1 MSNNNSGPKNSKIIS
16 LFITFAI
23 LFVVVFGLG
32 VIIGKGLGGPDTNT
46 VQKSYDIE
54 APEVEYGASDEIA
67 SEKIA
72 PLEMES
78 KEVIL
83 DEDVLDEATA
93 DTNST
98 ESHSKDTPQ
107 IEAPEVEYGASD
119 EIASEKIAPLEME
132 SKEVILDEDVLDEA
146 TADTNSTESHSKDTP
161 QIEAPLQTPQPEKKA
176 DKSEADSKEMVKE
189 KESPKVVVEK
199 TPPTKQDTP
208 PDKSTM
214 PKIDPSG
221 RYTVQIGAFRYQTE
235 ANKLMNSL
243 KSNGYPAFIKQV
255 ETPDNKTWYRV
266 RVGTFSTKS
275 EALNYGDKLKQR
287 ASGVKYVFITVN
299 N

>member
-1 MSNNNSGPKNSKIIS
+1 MSNNSGPKNSKIVS

-32 VIIGKGLGGPDTNT
+32 VIIGKGLGGSDTNA

-54 APEVEYGASDEIA
+54 TPEVEYGASDEIA
-67 SEKIA
+67 SEKID

-78 KEVIL
+78 EEVIL
-83 DEDVLDEATA
+83 DEDVLDEDTESSVDKDSDEATA
-93 DTNST
+93 DTDST
-98 ESHSKDTPQ
+98 ESQSKDTPQ
-107 IEAPEVEYGASD
+107 I
-119 EIASEKIAPLEME
+119 K
-132 SKEVILDEDVLDEA
+132 
-146 TADTNSTESHSKDTP
+146 TP
-161 QIEAPLQTPQPEKKA
+161 SQTPQPEKMT
-176 DKSEADSKEMVKE
+176 DKSEADSKEMVTE
-189 KESPKVVVEK
+189 KESSMINYVEK
-199 TPPTKQDTP
+199 TPATQQTA
-208 PDKSTM
+208 DKSAM

-221 RYTVQIGAFRYQTE
+221 RYTVQIGAFQNQTE

-243 KSNGYPAFIKQV
+243 KSNGYPALIKQV

-275 EALNYGDKLKQR
+275 EAVNYGDKLKQS
-287 ASGVKYVFITVN
+287 ASGVKYLFITVN

>member
-46 VQKSYDIE
+46 VQKSYD
-54 APEVEYGASDEIA
+54 
-67 SEKIA
+67 
-72 PLEMES
+72 
-78 KEVIL
+78 
-83 DEDVLDEATA
+83 
-93 DTNST
+93 
-98 ESHSKDTPQ
+98 

-221 RYTVQIGAFRYQTE
+221 RYTVQIGAFQYQTE

>member
-78 KEVIL
+78 EVVVLDEDIL
-83 DEDVLDEATA
+83 DEDAESSVDKDSKEATA
-93 DTNST
+93 DTDST

-107 IEAPEVEYGASD
+107 IE
-119 EIASEKIAPLEME
+119 
-132 SKEVILDEDVLDEA
+132 
-146 TADTNSTESHSKDTP
+146 TP
-161 QIEAPLQTPQPEKKA
+161 SQTPQPEKMT
-176 DKSEADSKEMVKE
+176 DKSEADSKEVIKE
-189 KESPKVVVEK
+189 NESPKVVVEK

-214 PKIDPSG
+214 PKIDPNG
-221 RYTVQIGAFRYQTE
+221 RYTVQIGAFQNQTE

-287 ASGVKYVFITVN
+287 ASGVKYLFITVN

>member
-16 LFITFAI
+16 LFITFAV

-54 APEVEYGASDEIA
+54 DPEVEYGASDEIA

-78 KEVIL
+78 EEVVL
-83 DEDVLDEATA
+83 DEDILDEATA
-93 DTNST
+93 DTDGT

-107 IEAPEVEYGASD
+107 IE
-119 EIASEKIAPLEME
+119 
-132 SKEVILDEDVLDEA
+132 
-146 TADTNSTESHSKDTP
+146 TP
-161 QIEAPLQTPQPEKKA
+161 SQTPQPEKKA
-176 DKSEADSKEMVKE
+176 DTPEADSKEKVKE

-208 PDKSTM
+208 PDKGTM
-214 PKIDPSG
+214 PKIDPKG
-221 RYTVQIGAFRYQTE
+221 LYTVQIGAFQNQTE

-243 KSNGYPAFIKQV
+243 KSNGYPSFIKQV

>member
-78 KEVIL
+78 EEVVL
-83 DEDVLDEATA
+83 DEDILDEATA
-93 DTNST
+93 DTDST

-107 IEAPEVEYGASD
+107 IE
-119 EIASEKIAPLEME
+119 
-132 SKEVILDEDVLDEA
+132 
-146 TADTNSTESHSKDTP
+146 TP
-161 QIEAPLQTPQPEKKA
+161 SQTPQPEKMT
-176 DKSEADSKEMVKE
+176 DKSEADSKEVIKE

-214 PKIDPSG
+214 PKIDPNG
-221 RYTVQIGAFRYQTE
+221 RYTVQIGAFQNQTE

>member
-16 LFITFAI
+16 LFITFAV

-78 KEVIL
+78 E
-83 DEDVLDEATA
+83 
-93 DTNST
+93 
-98 ESHSKDTPQ
+98 
-107 IEAPEVEYGASD
+107 
-119 EIASEKIAPLEME
+119 
-132 SKEVILDEDVLDEA
+132 EVILDEDVLDEA

-161 QIEAPLQTPQPEKKA
+161 QIEAPLQTQQPEKKA

-221 RYTVQIGAFRYQTE
+221 RYTVQIGAFQNQTE

>member
-23 LFVVVFGLG
+23 LFVIVFGLG
-32 VIIGKGLGGPDTNT
+32 VIIGKGLGGPDTNI

-78 KEVIL
+78 EVVVL
-83 DEDVLDEATA
+83 DEDVLDEDAESSVDKDSKEATA
-93 DTNST
+93 DTDST
-98 ESHSKDTPQ
+98 ESQSKDTPQ
-107 IEAPEVEYGASD
+107 IE
-119 EIASEKIAPLEME
+119 
-132 SKEVILDEDVLDEA
+132 
-146 TADTNSTESHSKDTP
+146 TP
-161 QIEAPLQTPQPEKKA
+161 SQTPQPEKMT
-176 DKSEADSKEMVKE
+176 DKSEVDSKEMVKE
-189 KESPKVVVEK
+189 KESPKVNVEK
-199 TPPTKQDTP
+199 TPATEQT

-221 RYTVQIGAFRYQTE
+221 RYTVQIGAFQNQTE

-243 KSNGYPAFIKQV
+243 KSNGYPAFLKPVQ
-255 ETPDNKTWYRV
+255 TPDKKTWYRV

-275 EALNYGDKLKQR
+275 EAVDYGDKLKQR
-287 ASGVKYVFITVN
+287 ASGVKSVFITVN

>member
-46 VQKSYDIE
+46 VQKSYD
-54 APEVEYGASDEIA
+54 
-67 SEKIA
+67 
-72 PLEMES
+72 
-78 KEVIL
+78 
-83 DEDVLDEATA
+83 
-93 DTNST
+93 
-98 ESHSKDTPQ
+98 

>member
-32 VIIGKGLGGPDTNT
+32 VIIGKGLGGSDTNT
-46 VQKSYDIE
+46 VQKSYD
-54 APEVEYGASDEIA
+54 
-67 SEKIA
+67 
-72 PLEMES
+72 
-78 KEVIL
+78 
-83 DEDVLDEATA
+83 
-93 DTNST
+93 
-98 ESHSKDTPQ
+98 

-221 RYTVQIGAFRYQTE
+221 RYTVQIGAFQNQTE

-275 EALNYGDKLKQR
+275 EALNYGEKLKQR

>member
-78 KEVIL
+78 KEV
-83 DEDVLDEATA
+83 V
-93 DTNST
+93 
-98 ESHSKDTPQ
+98 
-107 IEAPEVEYGASD
+107 
-119 EIASEKIAPLEME
+119 
-132 SKEVILDEDVLDEA
+132 LDEDVLDEA

-221 RYTVQIGAFRYQTE
+221 RYTVQIGAFQYQTE

>member
-78 KEVIL
+78 EEVVL
-83 DEDVLDEATA
+83 DEDILDEATA
-93 DTNST
+93 DTDST

-107 IEAPEVEYGASD
+107 IE
-119 EIASEKIAPLEME
+119 
-132 SKEVILDEDVLDEA
+132 
-146 TADTNSTESHSKDTP
+146 TP
-161 QIEAPLQTPQPEKKA
+161 SQTPQPEKMT
-176 DKSEADSKEMVKE
+176 DKSEADSKEVIKE
-189 KESPKVVVEK
+189 NESPKVVVEK

-221 RYTVQIGAFRYQTE
+221 RYTVQIGAFQNQTE